1 MGERVSELEWEGVDG
16 GGEED
21 WSGVHSLPRLLPRLE
36 GRYRHRRGRG
46 AAVHTFLITHKLSNE
61 LKSGRRSNV
70 VRVDGAEILELVVE

>member
-21 WSGVHSLPRLLPRLE
+21 WSGVHSLRRLLPRLE
-36 GRYRHRRGRG
+36 GRYRHRRG
-46 AAVHTFLITHKLSNE
+46 E
-61 LKSGRRSNV
+61 SGRGSNV